1 MSVKSPDTLQHEV
14 HGRGIGEHEV
24 EVDVEA
30 LLDHLGC
37 DDDVPDGTLLTIFP
51 EKFEH
56 PPIAGGTFGGQE
68 ARVQQG
74 RLLAAKQ

>member
-1 MSVKSPDTLQHEV
+1 MSVKSPNTLQHEV
-14 HGRGIGEHEV
+14 HGRRVCEHEV

-37 DDDVPDGTLLTIFP
+37 DDDVSDGTPLTIFP

-56 PPIAGGTFGGQE
+56 PAIAGGTFGSQE
-68 ARVQQG
+68 TRVQK
-74 RLLAAKQ
+74 RYLFSPEH